1 MVGFESLPGK
11 ASMGI
16 TWECFGSSVHNGST
30 CDSSTCSAISQCL
43 LLPPYSPSWLC
54 RSTSPKPW
62 QPVSCRARSP
72 PPLSAPCLDPLPCDQ
87 QLPPPSSK
95 PRSSDQPFSERR
107 RPMSAPRRV
116 PSSSHPTRA
125 AGPLR
130 VCPPWLGWAVG
141 AARWGQRSWYLL
153 SWLVGKCS
161 RRHQPRLLLC
171 LERAPTGERCPDRA
185 QPAPPCIPTAP
196 PACAGP
202 VLGR

>member
-62 QPVSCRARSP
+62 QPVSCRARSL

-125 AGPLR
+125 AGPPR

-185 QPAPPCIPTAP
+185 QPAPPCIPTTP